1 MGPAGL
7 GQRLGVGEGV
17 KKKKRKGA
25 HIFKIDLLQG
35 KSEEG
40 VGGAFMVAPTV
51 RNGEGGVEGQ
61 TEELKK
67 KKNTVHF
74 KGKCEGEMISG
85 ARTVRRGGRGGR
97 KESSG
102 ATGGQRRRAR
112 SSKHHLISHKSLL
125 NSSNTNSETE
135 DRRSKGRA

>member
-1 MGPAGL
+1 
-7 GQRLGVGEGV
+7 
-17 KKKKRKGA
+17 
-25 HIFKIDLLQG
+25 
-35 KSEEG
+35 
-40 VGGAFMVAPTV
+40 MVAPTV

-61 TEELKK
+61 MEELKK
-67 KKNTVHF
+67 NNNPVHF

-85 ARTVRRGGRGGR
+85 ARTVRRGAEGVGR

-125 NSSNTNSETE
+125 NSSYTKWETE
-135 DRRSKGRA
+135 DQRSKGRA